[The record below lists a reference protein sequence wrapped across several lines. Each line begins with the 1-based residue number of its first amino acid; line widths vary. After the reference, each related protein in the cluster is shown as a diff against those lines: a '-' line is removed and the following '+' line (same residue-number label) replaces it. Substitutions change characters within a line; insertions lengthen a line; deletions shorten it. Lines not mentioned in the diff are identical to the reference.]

1 MLGLEREPYEVL
13 LQVLHLAW
21 QVTDS
26 RLLDLCRLR
35 LAQLLGATAELA
47 GADEE
52 LLTRLGRWESSEDF
66 DPGERAALSYAEQYH
81 YDHRRLSQEQKD
93 ELAHHLPSGGTT
105 GFVWALHM
113 NDAYLRVLSLLDV
126 APDSPSAPARS
137 ERLRPDAPALDPARV
152 SELPPV
158 HRELARVVVRQSL
171 VDDFTSEV
179 VRLHNANHQGCR
191 Y

>member
-1 MLGLEREPYEVL
+1 MTDVSLLEP
-13 LQVLHLAW
+13 
-21 QVTDS
+21 
-26 RLLDLCRLR
+26 CRLR
-35 LAQLLGATAELA
+35 LAQLLEVRAELA
-47 GADEE
+47 GAEGGLLAELEQWSASDELAPRE
-52 LLTRLGRWESSEDF
+52 K
-66 DPGERAALSYAEQYH
+66 AALSFAEQYH

-113 NDAYLRVLSLLDV
+113 NDAYLRVLSLLEV

-137 ERLRPDAPALDPARV
+137 ERLRPDAPVLDPARV

-179 VRLHNANHQGCR
+179 VRLHNADHQGCR